1 MTTMKGLLKGLRYIS
16 QIFDNEKE
24 EEMEIG
30 YPTDVKHVAHIGME
44 GPSANTPTWMNEF
57 KSNSEMSSNG
67 EPNDKTAS
75 KPPTQDPIGVQKS
88 SRASMNSPTRDLPM
102 DSPTCRSSSKT
113 KQSRRHHRRSSSGS
127 VGSPTR
133 DSLGPTKTR
142 RHKNSGDLDSPT
154 GGSSNQAR
162 RLHLGSESP
171 TQDQPGVPK
180 HTRRKKSKGSSSGG
194 TSRSSRSKGP
204 DPLTENFP
212 YSDPGSG
219 HGSKNENYEMHPN
232 SVFKVYEEGNECD
245 DLSRR
250 IRAL

>member
-1 MTTMKGLLKGLRYIS
+1 MGL
-16 QIFDNEKE
+16 IFSLV
-24 EEMEIG
+24 I
-30 YPTDVKHVAHIGME
+30 
-44 GPSANTPTWMNEF
+44 
-57 KSNSEMSSNG
+57 
-67 EPNDKTAS
+67 
-75 KPPTQDPIGVQKS
+75 QDPIGVQKS
-88 SRASMNSPTRDLPM
+88 SKASM
-102 DSPTCRSSSKT
+102 DSPTHRSSSKT
-113 KQSRRHHRRSSSGS
+113 KQSRRHHRHSSSGS

-171 TQDQPGVPK
+171 SQDQPGVPK
-180 HTRRKKSKGSSSGG
+180 QSRRKKSKGSSGG
-194 TSRSSRSKGP
+194 EPSRSSRSKGP

-212 YSDPGSG
+212 YSDSGSG
-219 HGSKNENYEMHPN
+219 HGSNEMHPI

>member
-30 YPTDVKHVAHIGME
+30 FPTDVKHVAHIGME
-44 GPSANTPTWMNEF
+44 GPSANTPSWMNEF
-57 KSNSEMSSNG
+57 KPDSETSSNDG
-67 EPNDKTAS
+67 PNKKTAS

-88 SRASMNSPTRDLPM
+88 SGASMDSPTRDLTM
-102 DSPTCRSSSKT
+102 DSPTRRSSSKT
-113 KQSRRHHRRSSSGS
+113 KHSRRHHRQSSSGS

-133 DSLGPTKTR
+133 DSLVPTKPR

-154 GGSSNQAR
+154 GGSSNQGR
-162 RLHLGSESP
+162 RSHLGSESP
-171 TQDQPGVPK
+171 SQDPPGVPK
-180 HTRRKKSKGSSSGG
+180 HSRRKKSKGSSGG
-194 TSRSSRSKGP
+194 GPSRSSKSKGP

-219 HGSKNENYEMHPN
+219 HGSKNDEMRPN